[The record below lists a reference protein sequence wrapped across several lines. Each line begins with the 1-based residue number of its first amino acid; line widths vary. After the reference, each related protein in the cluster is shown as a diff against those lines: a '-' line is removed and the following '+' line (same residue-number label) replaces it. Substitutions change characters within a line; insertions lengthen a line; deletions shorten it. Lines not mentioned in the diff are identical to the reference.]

1 MRLVITSSWPN
12 TSALAQKLIYPKK
25 KNKPLETGTHDRER
39 NRGVEVLTYR
49 KGETGT
55 QLSVDMLRLGKYS

>member
-1 MRLVITSSWPN
+1 MPQLLPKNLYI
-12 TSALAQKLIYPKK
+12 PKK
-25 KNKPLETGTHDRER
+25 KKKKLETGTHDRER